1 MLKIKKLDEVW
12 AFVECEPGQCQE
24 ISDLLTFEVPGAKF
38 MPSYRKRYWDGKIR
52 LYDAKKSRIYTGL
65 HTKMRDFAL
74 SNNYDI
80 EVDEALLDTDEISIA
95 EARGFAKSL
104 HMPIEPRDYQLQAFS
119 FAVRNRR
126 AVLVSPTGS
135 GKSLIAYLIARW
147 YNQKTL
153 IVVPTVSLVM
163 QMAKDFE
170 EYGYDKEVH
179 GIMAG
184 VEKTSATDITV
195 STWQSIYE
203 QKKPFFKNYKV
214 IIGDEAHLFKAK
226 SLTSI
231 MTKMPDTPYRFGMT
245 GTLDG
250 AEVHELV
257 LEGLFG
263 PIEKVV
269 DTSTLIDD
277 KNLADLKIKILVLS
291 HPKEIRKDVLDG
303 DYQNELE
310 AIVTSDARNKFIKNL
325 ALSLKGNTLILYAL
339 VEKHGKQLFEIINDA
354 TEQNVFFVSGGVEA
368 QERERVRQIVEQS
381 DDSIIVASY
390 GTFSTGINIR
400 NLHNVIFAS
409 PTKSRIRTLQSI
421 GRGLRTSDTKS
432 SCTLFD
438 IADDFST
445 KNRKNYTLN
454 HLMERVKM
462 YNSEAFPYKLYNI
475 KLRTTDETV
484 LF

>member
-1 MLKIKKLDEVW
+1 
-12 AFVECEPGQCQE
+12 
-24 ISDLLTFEVPGAKF
+24 
-38 MPSYRKRYWDGKIR
+38 
-52 LYDAKKSRIYTGL
+52 
-65 HTKMRDFAL
+65 
-74 SNNYDI
+74 
-80 EVDEALLDTDEISIA
+80 
-95 EARGFAKSL
+95 
-104 HMPIEPRDYQLQAFS
+104 
-119 FAVRNRR
+119 
-126 AVLVSPTGS
+126 
-135 GKSLIAYLIARW
+135 
-147 YNQKTL
+147 
-153 IVVPTVSLVM
+153 
-163 QMAKDFE
+163 MAKDFE

-291 HPKEIRKDVLDG
+291 HPKELRKDVLDG

-475 KLRTTDETV
+475 KLRATDETV